1 MARVGFGDDIGGEGT
16 DGRNSDVVG
25 GVGGESCHGSEVV
38 TRRRAGG
45 EQDLRGSINIPTMR

>member
-1 MARVGFGDDIGGEGT
+1 MARVGFGDDVGGEGA

-38 TRRRAGG
+38 KMFVHSD
-45 EQDLRGSINIPTMR
+45 QLNSDVLDI